1 MMCTTTAALAS
12 PGSDAGAATS
22 GPGKVRL
29 AVPGGH
35 GKAPLETGARVATVC
50 PMPPHAWTHS
60 TPEQGRSSPQ
70 VVRLID
76 RIKKL
81 VAEQR
86 RLDKSDGEDRRRDA
100 NRREIARL
108 KWRLANVVKR
118 ELSPGTGLRLAL
130 AFRS

>member
-1 MMCTTTAALAS
+1 VEAAL
-12 PGSDAGAATS
+12 
-22 GPGKVRL
+22 
-29 AVPGGH
+29 
-35 GKAPLETGARVATVC
+35 ETRIQVANLC
-50 PMPPHAWTHS
+50 SMLPHAQTDGA
-60 TPEQGRSSPQ
+60 PAQGRPSPQ

-86 RLDKSDGEDRRRDA
+86 RLDQDDSEDRRRDA

-118 ELSPGTGLRLAL
+118 ELSPGTGLRFAL
-130 AFRS
+130 AFRR

>member
-1 MMCTTTAALAS
+1 MA
-12 PGSDAGAATS
+12 
-22 GPGKVRL
+22 
-29 AVPGGH
+29 
-35 GKAPLETGARVATVC
+35 VATVW
-50 PMPPHAWTHS
+50 PMPPHNPTDGTS
-60 TPEQGRSSPQ
+60 GQGRPSPQ

-86 RLDKSDGEDRRRDA
+86 RLDEDEGEDRRRDA

-118 ELSPGTGLRLAL
+118 ELSPGGGLRFAL
-130 AFRS
+130 ASRY